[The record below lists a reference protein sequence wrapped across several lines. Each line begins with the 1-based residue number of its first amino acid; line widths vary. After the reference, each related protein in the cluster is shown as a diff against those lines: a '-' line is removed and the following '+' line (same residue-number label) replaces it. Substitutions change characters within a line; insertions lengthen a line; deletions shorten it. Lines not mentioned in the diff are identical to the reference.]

1 MSKGSFSYGYSSASF
16 LHTTLISQESA
27 DKSCSTDMS
36 KSAPQSQSPAAHLM
50 KHEGPYMSRLV
61 GSFEGGTPSRT
72 ITAGVLSYITG
83 EASASAV
90 KFLELAFTDGTVVKL
105 GYRRDRSNV
114 SKQSFSFED
123 GERMTRCILH
133 RNQAGSEALVADP
146 DARLAAISFTTSH
159 GRSFQLSGKKW
170 PDADKFELDVG
181 SGLAVG
187 VRARSGGEIDA
198 FSFVFLEPIV
208 QFHYMDAIP
217 AKAAH
222 PHRTVIH
229 TTTKC
234 IDNTT
239 DHAKEHAEEVTLSTT
254 RSCAHTSL
262 GAVVGTNLVVHL
274 AVVDAV
280 DGFQAHFFNGANDST
295 ESRTINQT
303 TEVPPRERVQVTTTV
318 STFQVEIP
326 LTKEIHAVCV
336 NGSHAL
342 KYRGVYSAEW
352 NEATVEFER
361 RGFLQYVFTSE
372 GLRDVD

>member
-1 MSKGSFSYGYSSASF
+1 ME
-16 LHTTLISQESA
+16 H
-27 DKSCSTDMS
+27 D
-36 KSAPQSQSPAAHLM
+36 
-50 KHEGPYMSRLV
+50 GPYLSRMV
-61 GSFEGGTPSRT
+61 GGSIGGTASRNLT
-72 ITAGVLSYITG
+72 KGVLSFISGQAT
-83 EASASAV
+83 SSV
-90 KFLELAFTDGTVVKL
+90 VIFLELAFTDGTLVTL
-105 GYRRDRSNV
+105 GRRLDRSDTC
-114 SKQSFSFED
+114 QESFSFED

-187 VRARSGGEIDA
+187 VKARSFAEVDA
-198 FSFVFLEPIV
+198 FSFVFLEPVV

-280 DGFQAHFFNGANDST
+280 DGFQAHFFNGANDSH
-295 ESRTINQT
+295 
-303 TEVPPRERVQVTTTV
+303 RVENDQPDDRM
-318 STFQVEIP
+318 EIP

>member
-1 MSKGSFSYGYSSASF
+1 MHARGRSKDSHSSSSAV
-16 LHTTLISQESA
+16 
-27 DKSCSTDMS
+27 KSSTARCMEHD
-36 KSAPQSQSPAAHLM
+36 
-50 KHEGPYMSRLV
+50 GPYLSRMV
-61 GSFEGGTPSRT
+61 GGSIGGTASRNLT
-72 ITAGVLSYITG
+72 KGVLSFISGQAT
-83 EASASAV
+83 SSV
-90 KFLELAFTDGTVVKL
+90 VIFLELAFTDGTLVTL
-105 GYRRDRSNV
+105 GRRLDRSDTC
-114 SKQSFSFED
+114 QESFSFED

-187 VRARSGGEIDA
+187 VKARSFAEVDA
-198 FSFVFLEPIV
+198 FSFVFLEPVV

-262 GAVVGTNLVVHL
+262 GAVVGTNLRTFST
-274 AVVDAV
+274 APTTP
-280 DGFQAHFFNGANDST
+280 T

>member
-27 DKSCSTDMS
+27 DKSCSTDMP

-123 GERMTRCILH
+123 GERMTQCILH
-133 RNQAGSEALVADP
+133 RNQAGSEALVVDP
-146 DARLAAISFTTSH
+146 EK
-159 GRSFQLSGKKW
+159 LSGKKW
-170 PDADKFELDVG
+170 PDADGFELDVG

-217 AKAAH
+217 AKAAR
-222 PHRTVIH
+222 PQRTIVH

-239 DHAKEHAEEVTLSTT
+239 DHAKEHAEEVTLTTT

-280 DGFQAHFFNGANDST
+280 DGFQAHFFNGADDST

-303 TEVPPRERVQVTTTV
+303 TEVPPHGGLQVTTTV

-326 LTKEIHAVCV
+326 LTKDIHAVCV

-352 NEATVEFER
+352 NEATVEFGR

-372 GLRDVD
+372 GLRVVD

>member
-1 MSKGSFSYGYSSASF
+1 MHARGRSKDSHSSSSAV
-16 LHTTLISQESA
+16 
-27 DKSCSTDMS
+27 KSSTARCMEHD
-36 KSAPQSQSPAAHLM
+36 
-50 KHEGPYMSRLV
+50 GPYLSRMV
-61 GSFEGGTPSRT
+61 GGSIGGTASRNLT
-72 ITAGVLSYITG
+72 KGVLSFISGQAT
-83 EASASAV
+83 SSV
-90 KFLELAFTDGTVVKL
+90 VIFLELAFTDGTLVTL
-105 GYRRDRSNV
+105 GRRLDRSDTC
-114 SKQSFSFED
+114 QESFSFED

-187 VRARSGGEIDA
+187 VKARSFAEVDA
-198 FSFVFLEPIV
+198 FSFVFLEPVV

-326 LTKEIHAVCV
+326 LTKEIHAV
-336 NGSHAL
+336 
-342 KYRGVYSAEW
+342 
-352 NEATVEFER
+352 
-361 RGFLQYVFTSE
+361 
-372 GLRDVD
+372 